1 MKHLSL
7 QQAMLGMRIVQTDH
21 GMIIK
26 SPAGS
31 AEYDLKGRRIKVSG
45 YSEYFPGQLR
55 VKDKRTKTRG
65 RVEMYGGELTAY
77 GEDGSVRM
85 RVGRINPPAEQ
96 KLVDEILNS
105 LPDTS
110 AFRDLLDKNH
120 NYGQPGT
127 VTINTA
133 NFIHNY
139 YGESDPRLMSG
150 PDSDESAKSAWS
162 IKGHTDDAGVVHVAG
177 MGVAVEDG
185 QQQVEFKADRFA
197 VIGAALSTIK
207 SALHTAEVKTRL
219 SDDMREA
226 VIDAVRESDL
236 FKALQASQDAQ
247 VSAQVTM
254 QLNINQAVTDAIR
267 NAVQP
272 GGMLHRVLGR

>member
-31 AEYDLKGRRIKVSG
+31 AEYNLKGRRIKVSG
-45 YSEYFPGQLR
+45 YPEYFPGQLR
-55 VKDKRTKTRG
+55 VKDKRTKTGG
-65 RVEMYGGELTAY
+65 RMEISGGRITDY

-96 KLVDEILNS
+96 KLVDGILKS
-105 LPDTS
+105 AADTS
-110 AFRDLLDKNH
+110 AFRDLLDETH
-120 NYGQPGT
+120 SYGQPGSI
-127 VTINTA
+127 TINTA

-139 YGESDPRLMSG
+139 PGQSDPRLMSS
-150 PDSDESAKSAWS
+150 PASDEAAKAAWS

-177 MGVAVEDG
+177 MDVAVEDG
-185 QQQVEFKADRFA
+185 QKQVEFKADRFA

-219 SDDMREA
+219 SDDIREA

-236 FKALQASQDAQ
+236 FKALQVSQDAQ
-247 VSAQVTM
+247 ASALVTT
-254 QLNINQAVTDAIR
+254 QQAIEQAATDAIR
-267 NAVQP
+267 NALKP
-272 GGMLHRVLGR
+272 GGLLFGKI

>member
-45 YSEYFPGQLR
+45 YPEYFPGQLR
-55 VKDKRTKTRG
+55 VKDKRTKTLG
-65 RVEMYGGELTAY
+65 RVEISGEGLTAY
-77 GEDGSVRM
+77 GEDGSVRVRM
-85 RVGRINPPAEQ
+85 GRIAPPAEQ
-96 KLVDEILNS
+96 KLLDEILKS
-105 LPDTS
+105 TADTT
-110 AFRDLLDKNH
+110 AFRDLLDETH
-120 NYGQPGT
+120 SYGQPGT

-133 NFIHNY
+133 NFIYNY
-139 YGESDPRLMSG
+139 PGESDPRLMSG
-150 PDSDESAKSAWS
+150 PDSDESAKAAWS

-177 MGVAVEDG
+177 MDVAVEDD

-197 VIGAALSTIK
+197 IIGAALSTIK

-236 FKALQASQDAQ
+236 FKALQASQNAQ
-247 VSAQVTM
+247 ASALVTTQQVM
-254 QLNINQAVTDAIR
+254 EQIATDAIR
-267 NAVQP
+267 NALKP
-272 GGMLHRVLGR
+272 GGLLFKS

>member
-31 AEYDLKGRRIKVSG
+31 AEYDLKGRRIKVTG
-45 YSEYFPGQLR
+45 CPEYFPGQLR

-65 RVEMYGGELTAY
+65 RVVISGEGLTAY
-77 GEDGSVRM
+77 GEDGSVRVHM
-85 RVGRINPPAEQ
+85 GRINPPAEQ
-96 KLVDEILNS
+96 KLVDEILKS

-110 AFRDLLDKNH
+110 AFRDLLDETH

-139 YGESDPRLMSG
+139 PGESDPRLMSS
-150 PDSDESAKSAWS
+150 PDSDEAANAAWR
-162 IKGHTDDAGVVHVAG
+162 IKGHTDDVGVVHVAG
-177 MGVAVEDG
+177 MGVAAEDG
-185 QQQVEFKADRFA
+185 QKQVEFKADRFA

-207 SALHTAEVKTRL
+207 NALHTAEVKTLL

-226 VIDAVRESDL
+226 VIDAIRECDV

-247 VSAQVTM
+247 ASSLVTT
-254 QLNINQAVTDAIR
+254 QQAIEQAATDAIR
-267 NAVQP
+267 NALKP
-272 GGMLHRVLGR
+272 GGLLFKS

>member
-31 AEYDLKGRRIKVSG
+31 AEYDLKGRRIKVIG
-45 YSEYFPGQLR
+45 YPEYFPGQLR

-65 RVEMYGGELTAY
+65 RVEISGEGLTAY
-77 GEDGSVRM
+77 GEDGSVRVRM
-85 RVGRINPPAEQ
+85 GRINPPAEQ
-96 KLVDEILNS
+96 NLVDEILKS

-110 AFRDLLDKNH
+110 AFRDLLDETH

-139 YGESDPRLMSG
+139 PCESDPRLMSG
-150 PDSDESAKSAWS
+150 PDSDDSAKAAWS

-197 VIGAALSTIK
+197 VVGEALGTIK

-226 VIDAVRESDL
+226 VIDAVCESDL
-236 FKALQASQDAQ
+236 FKALQASQDAHA
-247 VSAQVTM
+247 SAQVTM
-254 QLNINQAVTDAIR
+254 QLNINQAVTAAIR
-267 NAVQP
+267 NALKP
-272 GGMLHRVLGR
+272 GGLLYKS